1 MAGEKQ
7 SIEAQ
12 DATPQ
17 TLEDLKH
24 TRTIDTIH
32 QDEALRVLARYA
44 GDESWTPEEEKKLVR
59 RLDKKLISLLIVTY
73 GLQYYD
79 KAMLSQAALFGL
91 RTDLKLSVGNRYSMS
106 ASIFYLG
113 FIVGSYPAILMAQR
127 WPIERV
133 ASGIVSVWGV
143 CLMCSAACT
152 NWQGFYAQRFFLGFL
167 ESGVSP
173 MFMLIVGGWYKKREQ
188 ALRMGAWYSATG
200 YVSAVS
206 PLINYGL
213 GHITGGGLNSW
224 QYMYIVAGAITV
236 LWALV
241 ILFFMPPDPIRAKG
255 FSDRERYIAV
265 ARMRENNSGVRNKHF
280 KADQAL
286 ESLRDIRFWLIFS
299 IAFLMMIANGPVSS
313 FIPIIING
321 FGFNRLNSLL
331 LTLPAGA
338 IIGTIELAAPYAAYR
353 FKGIR
358 TWLIV
363 ICQCGTI
370 TASILLWRLPR
381 GEKGGLL
388 FACYILASFGGAY
401 AVLMGL
407 QIANT
412 AGYTK
417 RSVTSSGI
425 FVGYCLGNFVGPLLF
440 KPQDAPGYAPGF
452 VAVLATSIAAAALAI
467 VYRYV
472 CIWENRKR
480 DRAGT
485 MEGFDHAYEDDLTD
499 MKNPQFRYTL

>member
-1 MAGEKQ
+1 MPEEKQ
-7 SIEAQ
+7 VVEPSN
-12 DATPQ
+12 ATPKM
-17 TLEDLKH
+17 LEELKH
-24 TRTIDTIH
+24 TTTIDTVH
-32 QDEALRVLARYA
+32 KDEALRVLARYA
-44 GDESWTPEEEKKLVR
+44 GDEAWTLEEEKRLVR
-59 RLDKKLISLLIVTY
+59 RIDRKLLSLLIITY

-91 RTDLKLSVGNRYSMS
+91 RTDLDLTTGNRYSFS
-106 ASIFYLG
+106 SSIFYLG

-133 ASGIVSVWGV
+133 TFGIVSVWGI

-173 MFMLIVGGWYKKREQ
+173 MFMLIVGGWYTKREQ
-188 ALRMGAWYSATG
+188 ALRMGAWYCATG
-200 YVSAVS
+200 YASAVS

-224 QYMYIVAGAITV
+224 QYMYIVAGIITV
-236 LWALV
+236 AWAFV
-241 ILFFMPPDPIRAKG
+241 VLFFMPPDPIRAKG
-255 FSDRERYIAV
+255 FSERERYIAV
-265 ARMRENNSGVRNKHF
+265 ARMKENNSGVRNKHF
-280 KADQAL
+280 KLEQVL
-286 ESLRDIRFWLIFS
+286 ESLRDIKFWIVFS
-299 IAFLMMIANGPVSS
+299 IAFLSMIANGPVST
-313 FIPIIING
+313 FVPIIISG
-321 FGFNRLNSLL
+321 FGYNRLNSLL
-331 LTLPAGA
+331 LTMPAGVV
-338 IIGTIELAAPYAAYR
+338 IGTLQLLVTYIACKYQ
-353 FKGIR
+353 GIR

-370 TASILLWRLPR
+370 LASILLWQLPLSAT
-381 GEKGGLL
+381 GGLL
-388 FACYILASFGGAY
+388 FACYILATFGGGY

-407 QIANT
+407 HIANT

-417 RSVTSSGI
+417 RSITSSGM

-440 KPQDAPGYAPGF
+440 RSEDAPRYAPGF
-452 VAVLATSIAAAALAI
+452 IAVLATSITAAVLSI

-472 CIWENRKR
+472 CVWENRKR
-480 DRAGT
+480 DKTGT
-485 MEGFDHAYEDDLTD
+485 LEGYDHAYEDDLTD

>member
-1 MAGEKQ
+1 MADLEKD
-7 SIEAQ
+7 IVVRNETA
-12 DATPQ
+12 PQ
-17 TLEDLKH
+17 TLEGLSETK
-24 TRTIDTIH
+24 TVDTVH
-32 QDEALRVLARYA
+32 NDEALRVLAQYA
-44 GDESWTPEEEKKLVR
+44 GDTSWTPEEEKKLVR
-59 RLDKKLISLLIVTY
+59 RLDRKLISLLVITY

-91 RTDLKLSVGNRYSMS
+91 RDDLKLTGGNRYSFS
-106 ASIFYLG
+106 SSIFYLG
-113 FIVGSYPAILMAQR
+113 FIVGSYPAILMSQR

-133 ASGIVSVWGV
+133 AAGIVAVW
-143 CLMCSAACT
+143 
-152 NWQGFYAQRFFLGFL
+152 GFYAQRFFLGFL

-188 ALRMGAWYSATG
+188 ALRMGVWYSATG
-200 YVSAVS
+200 YVSMIS

-213 GHITGGGLNSW
+213 GHISGGGLNSW
-224 QYMYIVAGAITV
+224 QYMYLVAGSITV

-241 ILFFMPPDPIRAKG
+241 ILFFMPPDPIRARG

-265 ARMRENNSGVRNKHF
+265 ARMKENNSGVRNKHF
-280 KADQAL
+280 KIAQVW
-286 ESLRDIRFWLIFS
+286 ESLSDIRFWLIFS

-313 FIPIIING
+313 FIPIIISG
-321 FGFNRLNSLL
+321 FGYNRLNSLL
-331 LTLPAGA
+331 LTMPAGA
-338 IIGTIELAAPYAAYR
+338 VIGTIELAAPYLAY
-353 FKGIR
+353 KVPGIR
-358 TWLIV
+358 TWVIV

-370 TASILLWRLPR
+370 TASLLLWLLPR
-381 GEKGGLL
+381 HDKGGLL

-440 KPQDAPGYAPGF
+440 KPKDAPAYGPGF
-452 VAVLATSIAAAALAI
+452 IAVLATSIAAAALAI

-472 CIWENRKR
+472 CIWENHSRNGS
-480 DRAGT
+480 GT
-485 MEGFDHAYEDDLTD
+485 MEGFDNAYDDDLTD
-499 MKNPQFRYTL
+499 IKNPQFRYTL

>member
-1 MAGEKQ
+1 MSNDEKTTV
-7 SIEAQ
+7 SPHET
-12 DATPQ
+12 TPN
-17 TLEDLKH
+17 TLEELKA
-24 TRTIDTIH
+24 TKTIDTIH
-32 QDEALRVLARYA
+32 NDEAIRVLVQYA

-59 RLDKKLISLLIVTY
+59 RLDKKLISLLVITY

-91 RTDLKLSVGNRYSMS
+91 RDDLKLSTGNR
-106 ASIFYLG
+106 
-113 FIVGSYPAILMAQR
+113 
-127 WPIERV
+127 
-133 ASGIVSVWGV
+133 
-143 CLMCSAACT
+143 
-152 NWQGFYAQRFFLGFL
+152 FYAQRFFLGFL

-200 YVSAVS
+200 YVSMVS

-213 GHITGGGLNSW
+213 GHITGGGLSPW
-224 QYMYIVAGAITV
+224 QYMYIVAGSITV
-236 LWALV
+236 LWAVV
-241 ILFFMPPDPIRAKG
+241 ILFFMPPDPIRARG

-265 ARMRENNSGVRNKHF
+265 ARMKENNSGVRNKHF
-280 KADQAL
+280 KVAQVW
-286 ESLRDIRFWLIFS
+286 ESLYDVKFWLIFS

-313 FIPIIING
+313 FIPIIISG
-321 FGFNRLNSLL
+321 FGYNRLNSLL
-331 LTLPAGA
+331 LTMPAGA
-338 IIGTIELAAPYAAYR
+338 IIGTIELTAPYFAYK
-353 FKGIR
+353 FPGIR

-363 ICQCGTI
+363 LCQCGTM

-388 FACYILASFGGAY
+388 FGCYILASFGGGY

-425 FVGYCLGNFVGPLLF
+425 FAGYCLGNVVGPLLF
-440 KPQDAPGYAPGF
+440 KPTDAPAYGPGF

-472 CIWENRKR
+472 CIWENRRR
-480 DRAGT
+480 DKSGT
-485 MEGFDHAYEDDLTD
+485 MEGFDNAYDDDLTD

>member
-1 MAGEKQ
+1 MSDEKQ
-7 SIEAQ
+7 TVERQ
-12 DATPQ
+12 DATPKS
-17 TLEDLKH
+17 LEELKH
-24 TRTIDTIH
+24 TRTIDTVH
-32 QDEALRVLARYA
+32 QDEALRVLAQYA
-44 GDESWTPEEEKKLVR
+44 GDETWQPEEEKKLVR
-59 RLDKKLISLLIVTY
+59 RLDRKLISLLVITY

-91 RTDLKLSVGNRYSMS
+91 REDLGLNTGNRYSFS
-106 ASIFYLG
+106 AAIFYLG

-133 ASGIVSVWGV
+133 AFVIIAVWGA

-188 ALRMGAWYSATG
+188 ALRMGAWYCATG
-200 YVSAVS
+200 YVSTVS

-213 GHITGGGLNSW
+213 GHITGGLSSW
-224 QYMYIVAGAITV
+224 QYMYIVAGAITI
-236 LWALV
+236 LWAFV

-265 ARMRENNSGVRNKHF
+265 ARMKENNSGVRNKHF
-280 KADQAL
+280 KVEQVW
-286 ESLRDIRFWLIFS
+286 ESLYDIKFWLIFS

-313 FIPIIING
+313 FIPIIISG

-331 LTLPAGA
+331 LTMPAGVV
-338 IIGTIELAAPYAAYR
+338 IGTIELTAPYLAYK
-353 FKGIR
+353 FNNIR
-358 TWLIV
+358 TWLIA
-363 ICQCGTI
+363 ICQIGTI
-370 TASILLWRLPR
+370 TASILLWQLPR

-388 FACYILASFGGAY
+388 FACYILASFGGGY

-425 FVGYCLGNFVGPLLF
+425 FVGYCLGNFAGPLLF
-440 KPQDAPGYAPGF
+440 KPEDAPVYGPGF
-452 VAVLATSIAAAALAI
+452 IAVLGTGIAAAVLAI

-480 DRAGT
+480 DKTGT
-485 MEGFDHAYEDDLTD
+485 LEGYDHAYEDDLTD
-499 MKNPQFRYTL
+499 MKNPQFRYVL